1 MKIKDL
7 KKIIENFDDKDEVA
21 IEIDEQIYD
30 CIAYDNEY
38 CRKEIGIPTLVIA
51 QE

>member
-7 KKIIENFDDKDEVA
+7 KKAIEGFNDNDEVA
-21 IEIDEQIYD
+21 IEINEQIYD
-30 CIAYDNEY
+30 CYAYDDEY